1 MAVVIGNLPM
11 VQPLFTKAVK
21 QIGST
26 FASTRGG
33 SGGESHGMS
42 LKDMVRSRS
51 RNPRT
56 ANALSISSSAE
67 EIIESRFKQNKG
79 AGIHVISE
87 TTVNTESLHENE
99 TENGIGLAR
108 RHCVVIA

>member
-11 VQPLFTKAVK
+11 IQPLFTKAVK
-21 QIGST
+21 KIGST
-26 FASTRGG
+26 FASTRG
-33 SGGESHGMS
+33 SEGESHGMS
-42 LKDMVRSRS
+42 LKDMVRS

-67 EIIESRFKQNKG
+67 EIIDSRYKNSTKNND
-79 AGIHVISE
+79 GIHVVSE

-99 TENGIGLAR
+99 TKSEIAR
-108 RHCVVIA
+108 SHCVVSA